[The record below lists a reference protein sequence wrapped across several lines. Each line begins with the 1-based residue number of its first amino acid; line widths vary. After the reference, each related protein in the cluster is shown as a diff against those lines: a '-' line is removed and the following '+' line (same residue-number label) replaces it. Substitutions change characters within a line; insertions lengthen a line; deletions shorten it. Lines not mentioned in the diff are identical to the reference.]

1 MKINRNE
8 KEKKKDR
15 VKRYSLHRREWRLF
29 FTQRRKILGFCIR
42 DGMQLT
48 LTWGWKD
55 EERKAQ
61 TEREG
66 KMERR
71 LERDDRRHSAGR
83 KRLWWGVNSLSVW
96 KRRGHNKPR
105 GRCGTHIIWRCALQY
120 TRTTGVTAIT
130 TKTTMNVWNTL
141 WERTRRQLQH
151 KLSNRMDECRR
162 TKLI

>member
-8 KEKKKDR
+8 KEKKDR
-15 VKRYSLHRREWRLF
+15 VKRYSLHRRKWRLF
-29 FTQRRKILGFCIR
+29 FTQRRKFLGFCIR

-71 LERDDRRHSAGR
+71 LERDERRHSAGR
-83 KRLWWGVNSLSVW
+83 ERLWWGVNSLSVW
-96 KRRGHNKPR
+96 ERRGYNKLGEAVQDPKKLEM
-105 GRCGTHIIWRCALQY
+105 C
-120 TRTTGVTAIT
+120 TTIHQNHRSHCNHKT
-130 TKTTMNVWNTL
+130 TKTTMHDWNTL
-141 WERTRRQLQH
+141 WERTRWQLEQ
-151 KLSNRMDECRR
+151 KLSNRIRR